1 MMLLAARNLLAE
13 KMRFAFSAAGIGLA
27 VFLISVLLGIFQGW
41 NNKVG
46 GFVSEVDT
54 DIWVA
59 RDGTTDFINAA
70 SILPASM
77 GDEMRA
83 RDDVSAAVPLI
94 VRPMAFEHDGDKVEV
109 HLIGYDV
116 DSGVGGPAKIVKG
129 KGAPTGNEIVIDE
142 VLSKVSGVG
151 IGDELTSSGMTLTI
165 SGIASGGNFAF
176 TQAGFVSE
184 ETAAELLGMGDLV
197 TFWLLTLD
205 DGADADATATDIQGS
220 TDGVEV
226 FTSDE
231 FASATR
237 HRILDNVLPILFL
250 IVGLAFIV
258 GIAITSL
265 TIYTATIERARE
277 FGVMKAIG
285 FNNRDLYALVVLQSV
300 ITGAIGFV
308 FGVALT
314 LLLSMSIDIV
324 MPAFV
329 ILIRPLDVG
338 LVLIA
343 TVFMAAAAAI
353 VPARRVGGVDP
364 AIAFKG

>member
-1 MMLLAARNLLAE
+1 MILLAARNLMAE

-27 VFLISVLLGIFQGW
+27 VFLITVLLGIFQGW

-46 GFVSEVDT
+46 GYVSKVDA
-54 DIWVA
+54 DIWIA

-70 SILPASM
+70 SILPGAM
-77 GDEMRA
+77 GDDLRA
-83 RDDVSAAVPLI
+83 RDDVAAVYPMV
-94 VRPMAFEHDGDKVEV
+94 VRPMAFEKDGKKVEV

-116 DSGVGGPAKIVKG
+116 ASGVGGPAKLIKG
-129 KGAPTGNEIVIDE
+129 KGEPSGNEIVIDD
-142 VLSKVSGVG
+142 VLSKISGVG
-151 IGDELTSSGMTLTI
+151 LGDELDSNSVTLTVT
-165 SGIASGGNFAF
+165 GIASGGNFAF
-176 TQAGFVSE
+176 TQGGFVSK
-184 ETAAELLGMGDLV
+184 ETAADLLGMGDLV
-197 TFWLLTLD
+197 TFWLVTLNEGVD
-205 DGADADATATDIQGS
+205 RTAAANDIS
-220 TDGVEV
+220 SNTKGVEV

-237 HRILDNVLPILFL
+237 HRILDNVLPILIL
-250 IVGLAFIV
+250 VVGLAFVV

-277 FGVMKAIG
+277 FGIMKAIG
-285 FNNRDLYALVVLQSV
+285 FNNRDLYTLVVMQSV

-314 LLLSMSIDIV
+314 LLLSSVIGSV

-329 ILIRPLDVG
+329 MLVRPVDILF
-338 LVLIA
+338 VLLSTI
-343 TVFMAAAAAI
+343 VMAAAAAI
-353 VPARRVGGVDP
+353 IPARRVGGVDP

>member
-1 MMLLAARNLLAE
+1 MILLAARNLMSE

-27 VFLISVLLGIFQGW
+27 VFLITVLLGIFQGW

-46 GFVSEVDT
+46 GYVSKIDA

-59 RDGTTDFINAA
+59 RAGTTDFINAA
-70 SILPASM
+70 SILPETM
-77 GDEMRA
+77 GDDMRA
-83 RDDVSAAVPLI
+83 RDDVAGVYPMV
-94 VRPMAFEHDGDKVEV
+94 VRPMSFEKDGKKVEV

-116 DSGVGGPAKIVKG
+116 ASGVGSPTKIIKG
-129 KGAPTGNEIVIDE
+129 RGEPTGDEIVIDD
-142 VLSKVSGVG
+142 VLSKVTGVG
-151 IGDELTSSGMTLTI
+151 IGDELTSSGVTLKVI
-165 SGIASGGNFAF
+165 GIATGGNFAF

-184 ETAAELLGMGDLV
+184 ATAASLLAMGDLV
-197 TFWLLTLD
+197 TFWLLDLV
-205 DGADADATATDIQGS
+205 DGADVAATADQIAAS

-226 FTSDE
+226 FTSEE

-237 HRILDNVLPILFL
+237 HRILDNVLPILIL
-250 IVGLAFIV
+250 IVGLAFVV

-265 TIYTATIERARE
+265 TIYTATIERSRE
-277 FGVMKAIG
+277 FGIMKAVG
-285 FNNRDLYALVVLQSV
+285 FNNHDLYALVVMQSV

-314 LLLSMSIDIV
+314 LLLSAVIGTV

-329 ILIRPLDVG
+329 MLVRPIDV
-338 LVLIA
+338 LFVLFS
-343 TVFMAAAAAI
+343 TVVMAAAAAI

>member
-1 MMLLAARNLLAE
+1 MILLAARNLLSE

-27 VFLISVLLGIFQGW
+27 VFLITVLLAIFQGW

-46 GFVSEVDT
+46 GFVSEVDA
-54 DIWVA
+54 DIWIA
-59 RDGTTDFINAA
+59 RAGTTDFINAA
-70 SILPASM
+70 SILPGDM
-77 GDEMRA
+77 GEELRS
-83 RDDVSAAVPLI
+83 RDDVSAVYPMI
-94 VRPMAFEHDGDKVEV
+94 VRPMAFEKDGDKVEI

-116 DSGVGGPAKIVKG
+116 ESGIGGPAKIVKG
-129 KGAPTGNEIVIDE
+129 VGEPTGNEIVIDE
-142 VLSKVSGVG
+142 VLAKISGVS
-151 IGDELTSSGMTLTI
+151 IGDELQSSGMTLKVI
-165 SGIASGGNFAF
+165 GIASGGNFAF
-176 TQAGFVSE
+176 TQAGFVAE
-184 ETAAELLGMGDLV
+184 DTAAELLGMGDLV
-197 TFWLLTLD
+197 TFWLVNLNE
-205 DGADADATATDIQGS
+205 GADVVAVSDDIAS
-220 TDGVEV
+220 TTPGVEV
-226 FTSDE
+226 FTSEE

-250 IVGLAFIV
+250 IVGLAFVV

-277 FGVMKAIG
+277 FGIMKAIG
-285 FNNRDLYALVVLQSV
+285 FDNRDLYSLVVMQSV

-314 LLLSMSIDIV
+314 LLLSATIDLA

-329 ILIRPLDVG
+329 MLVRPLDVL
-338 LVLIA
+338 LVLLC

-353 VPARRVGGVDP
+353 VPARHVGGVDP

>member
-1 MMLLAARNLLAE
+1 MAE

-27 VFLISVLLGIFQGW
+27 VFLITVLLGIFQGW

-54 DIWVA
+54 DIWIA

-70 SILPASM
+70 SILPGAM
-77 GDEMRA
+77 GEEMLA
-83 RDDVSAAVPLI
+83 RDDVAAVYPLI
-94 VRPMAFEHDGDKVEV
+94 VRPMAFEHDGSKVEV

-116 DSGVGGPAKIVKG
+116 ESGVGGPAKIIKG
-129 KGAPTGNEIVIDE
+129 EGDPSGNEIVIDD
-142 VLSKVSGVG
+142 VLSKISGVG
-151 IGDELTSSGMTLTI
+151 IGDELESSGMTLTI
-165 SGIASGGNFAF
+165 TGIASGGNFAF

-197 TFWLLTLD
+197 TFWLVTLEE
-205 DGADADATATDIQGS
+205 GADVSATAADIAS
-220 TDGVEV
+220 TTDGVEV
-226 FTSDE
+226 FTSGE

-277 FGVMKAIG
+277 FGIMKAIG
-285 FNNRDLYALVVLQSV
+285 FNNRDLYSLVVMQSV

-308 FGVALT
+308 FGVLLT
-314 LLLSMSIDIV
+314 ILLSLFIDAA

-329 ILIRPLDVG
+329 ILIRPIDV
-338 LVLIA
+338 LFVLLA
-343 TVFMAAAAAI
+343 TILMAAAAAI
-353 VPARRVGGVDP
+353 IPARRVGGVDP